1 MAERTQQASNA
12 PRPPVD
18 LTERQRAVLRAV
30 VEDYVLT
37 AVPVGSAALV
47 QRYGLSV
54 SPATIRSA
62 MADLEQLGL
71 LTHPHT
77 SAGRVPSDLGYRY
90 YVEALMRE
98 TELDGADAF
107 MIRHQFS
114 QVQLTSNDW
123 LRLAEP
129 TSPRRNEFGAG
140 LARGRERRTVNRVVA
155 QDSVVKPR

>member
-62 MADLEQLGL
+62 MADLERATASQHRRMLEQAIAAIDEQL
-71 LTHPHT
+71 
-77 SAGRVPSDLGYRY
+77 A
-90 YVEALMRE
+90 ALN
-98 TELDGADAF
+98 G
-107 MIRHQFS
+107 
-114 QVQLTSNDW
+114 
-123 LRLAEP
+123 
-129 TSPRRNEFGAG
+129 
-140 LARGRERRTVNRVVA
+140 
-155 QDSVVKPR
+155 